1 METPPR
7 WKFAPWRCKAWAW
20 AAEGFVERGLVL
32 RPFRPAV
39 PFKAFLLFRRIS
51 SAPVW

>member
-1 METPPR
+1 MEVCTL
-7 WKFAPWRCKAWAW
+7 ALQGVGVGV
-20 AAEGFVERGLVL
+20 GFVERGLVL